1 MKPESNP
8 VKMETQTDLEQQKVT
23 TTSTTTST
31 EKAEQSVIC
40 NRDSRL
46 RYVLMIIATVFCIAI
61 ITLSFYLANILK

>member
-8 VKMETQTDLEQQKVT
+8 VKMETQTDLEQQKV
-23 TTSTTTST
+23 TTTST

-61 ITLSFYLANILK
+61 ITISFYLANILK